1 MAVTDDLDVFL
12 KAGIAG
18 SVCAFV
24 SAFLNPLDVTK
35 IRLQNQKASKQ
46 VYRGMVSGALRI
58 LEEEG
63 LAGWA
68 KGLNASMMRELT

>member
-1 MAVTDDLDVFL
+1 MTSNRDELL

-35 IRLQNQKASKQ
+35 IRLQNQKSTSL
-46 VYRGMVSGALRI
+46 VYRGMISGALRI
-58 LEEEG
+58 FEQEG
-63 LAGWA
+63 MAGWA
-68 KGLNASMMRELT
+68 KGLTPSMMREMT